1 MSGEEE
7 RESNPILKVAERNEL
22 FEQLYEDVIENIRE
36 SEKIKSFATSNYS
49 NNPEWLKLQTINEEQ
64 RVKLKEILHFFMM
77 NQEKSARKRKDE
89 DKENQARKSYFTTD
103 RKDEQ
108 MASYQSLTSSK
119 SRRRRSHNKFEVVKR
134 VNSVEKEKHEIE

>member
-1 MSGEEE
+1 M
-7 RESNPILKVAERNEL
+7 AERNEL